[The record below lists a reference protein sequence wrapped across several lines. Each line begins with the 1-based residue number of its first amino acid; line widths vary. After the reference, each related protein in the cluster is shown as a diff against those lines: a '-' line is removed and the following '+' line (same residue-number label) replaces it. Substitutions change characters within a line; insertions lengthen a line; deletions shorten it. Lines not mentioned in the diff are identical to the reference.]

1 MILYIILFSVFCI
14 FLLNIILLSITKSNK
29 DIIEYLQKVY
39 PLMDLNN
46 VNSTSNFIIICLFF
60 IIHVQNIGKMI
71 YQELIQILTKKI
83 PPIIIKLYA
92 EQLGILLIFV
102 ITFLPHPLPSVI
114 FYHFIIIINIILL
127 RYTQMGEIYS
137 KIGQV
142 IDRLFTGVSLLMEEK
157 FLVIVEVGLVLI
169 GLNLILLLEICI
181 IPMVF
186 TLKMVNGL

>member
-1 MILYIILFSVFCI
+1 MILYTILFSVFCI

-46 VNSTSNFIIICLFF
+46 VNSTKFYNNLSFF
-60 IIHVQNIGKMI
+60 YNPCSKYWENDLSGINTNP
-71 YQELIQILTKKI
+71 YQKNT
-83 PPIIIKLYA
+83 PIIIKLYV

-102 ITFLPHPLPSVI
+102 IIFLPLPLPSVI
-114 FYHFIIIINIILL
+114 FYHFIIIINIIPLQ
-127 RYTQMGEIYS
+127 YTQMEAIYL

-142 IDRLFTGVSLLMEEK
+142 IGRLFTGVSPLMEEK

-186 TLKMVNGL
+186 T